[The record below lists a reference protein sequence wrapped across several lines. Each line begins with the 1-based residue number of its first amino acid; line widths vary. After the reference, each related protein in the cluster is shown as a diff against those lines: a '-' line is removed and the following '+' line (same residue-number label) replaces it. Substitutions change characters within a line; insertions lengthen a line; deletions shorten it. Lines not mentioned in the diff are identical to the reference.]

1 MPERQQPWPMISFCY
16 AGAYIA
22 TTDDGEC
29 VVDRNTLLLLKG
41 SQPYRTR
48 PVSREPSFGTSISIS
63 PSIAREIAESDRD
76 PIDNLS
82 SSLDPRMR
90 IAEAELFGWLGD
102 PASSLPNLAIEER
115 VLQLFAS
122 SMSSQ
127 RMIAGKAAEHT
138 AAAKAVLAVSFR
150 ERVSLNQIALRV
162 GISPFHLCRVFK
174 SQTGLSLHQYVVRL
188 RLFAALQYVANTRCN
203 LSDLAHGLGFAQHSH
218 LTTSFRRCFGVTPS
232 EARRRL
238 RNGKMKTSASLG
250 LLMRQER
257 EKQ

>member
-1 MPERQQPWPMISFCY
+1 MPERQQPWATISFCY

-29 VVDRNTLLLLKG
+29 VVDRSTLLLLKG

-48 PVSREPSFGTSISIS
+48 PVSREPSFGTSIAIS
-63 PSIAREIAESDRD
+63 PSIAHEIAESDRFRC
-76 PIDNLS
+76 LS
-82 SSLDPRMR
+82 TSLDPRTR

-102 PASSLPNLAIEER
+102 PSSRPNLAIEER
-115 VLQLFAS
+115 VLQLFG
-122 SMSSQ
+122 SMSMQ

-138 AAAKAVLAVSFR
+138 AAAKAVLAESFR

-188 RLFAALQYVANTRCN
+188 RLFAALQYVANTTCN

-238 RNGKMKTSASLG
+238 RTGDGNRGTLN
-250 LLMRQER
+250 LLLRQKKETG
-257 EKQ
+257 

>member
-1 MPERQQPWPMISFCY
+1 VPERQQPWPMISFCY

-48 PVSREPSFGTSISIS
+48 PVSREPSFGASISIS

-82 SSLDPRMR
+82 SSLDPRVR

-102 PASSLPNLAIEER
+102 PASRPNLAIEER

-127 RMIAGKAAEHT
+127 RTIAGKAAEHT
-138 AAAKAVLAVSFR
+138 AAAKAVLAESFR

-162 GISPFHLCRVFK
+162 GISPFHLCRVYRTLAP
-174 SQTGLSLHQYVVRL
+174 SVCCQTAAVRG
-188 RLFAALQYVANTRCN
+188 AAVRCE
-203 LSDLAHGLGFAQHSH
+203 HEMQ
-218 LTTSFRRCFGVTPS
+218 
-232 EARRRL
+232 
-238 RNGKMKTSASLG
+238 SLG
-250 LLMRQER
+250 PRAWPRVRAAQPPDHVFSKMFWSHAIGGEAAPAKREDENER
-257 EKQ
+257 EPGPFDATGTGEAVN

>member
-1 MPERQQPWPMISFCY
+1 MPERIQPWPMISFCY

-63 PSIAREIAESDRD
+63 PSTAREIAESDRAPFD
-76 PIDNLS
+76 TLS
-82 SSLDPRMR
+82 SSLDPRTR

-102 PASSLPNLAIEER
+102 PASLPNLAIEER
-115 VLQLFAS
+115 VLQLFAG

-127 RMIAGKAAEHT
+127 RMIGGKAAEHT
-138 AAAKAVLAVSFR
+138 AAAKSVLAESFR
-150 ERVSLNQIALRV
+150 ERVSLNQIASRV

-188 RLFAALQYVANTRCN
+188 RLFAALQYVANTTCN

-238 RNGKMKTSASLG
+238 RNGNMKTSADLG
-250 LLMRQER
+250 LLMRQVR
-257 EKQ
+257 AR